1 MHSSNSV
8 EGNEAV
14 RNCLIAIAY
23 NNDQAAYR
31 TLFIALHSK
40 LKQFAYSIVRSEEEA
55 EDIVSDLFM
64 LILQRKEQ
72 LCQLESPLFYFYAT
86 VRNMSLNLL
95 KKQKRRAG
103 MSMDDWQVQ
112 LNSIYFRPDLLMI
125 TEDMVLKIKMAINT
139 LPNRCRLIF
148 KLTKEDGL
156 KYKEVAELLNIS
168 VKTVEAQMAIAMRR
182 MAQCMPL
189 DLQSHPVFEKKLKN
203 K

>member
-8 EGNEAV
+8 GGNEEIKDF
-14 RNCLIAIAY
+14 LIAIAY
-23 NNDQAAYR
+23 NNDQSAYR
-31 TLFIALHSK
+31 NLFIQLHGK
-40 LKQFAYSIVRSEEEA
+40 LKQFSFSIVRSEEEA
-55 EDIVSDLFM
+55 EDIVSELFI
-64 LILQRKEQ
+64 LIIQRKEQ
-72 LCQLESPLFYFYAT
+72 LCQLESPLYYFYTT

-103 MSMDDWQVQ
+103 LSMDEWQVQ

-125 TEDMVLKIKMAINT
+125 TEDMVLKIKMAINS

-148 KLTKEDGL
+148 KLIKEDGL
-156 KYKEVAELLNIS
+156 KYREVAELLSIS

-182 MAQCMPL
+182 MAQSMPV
-189 DLQSHPVFEKKLKN
+189 DLQPKPVLEKKIK

>member
-8 EGNEAV
+8 GGNEEIRDLLV
-14 RNCLIAIAY
+14 AIAY
-23 NNDQAAYR
+23 NNDQSAYR
-31 TLFIALHSK
+31 ALFFQLHGK
-40 LKQFAYSIVRSEEEA
+40 LKQFSFSIVRSEEEA
-55 EDIVSDLFM
+55 EDIVSELFV
-64 LILQRKEQ
+64 LIIQRKEQ
-72 LCQLESPLFYFYAT
+72 LCQLDSPLYYFYAT

-103 MSMDDWQVQ
+103 LSMDEWQVQ

-125 TEDMVLKIKMAINT
+125 TEEMVLKIKMAINS

-148 KLTKEDGL
+148 KLIKEDGL

-168 VKTVEAQMAIAMRR
+168 IKTVEAQMAIAMRR
-182 MAQCMPL
+182 MAQSMQV
-189 DLQSHPVFEKKLKN
+189 DLQAKTVLEKKVK

>member
-8 EGNEAV
+8 GGNEEI
-14 RNCLIAIAY
+14 RDLLIAIAY
-23 NNDQAAYR
+23 NNDQSAYR
-31 TLFIALHSK
+31 TLFIQLHGK
-40 LKQFAYSIVRSEEEA
+40 LKQFSFSIVRSEEEA
-55 EDIVSDLFM
+55 EDIVSELFI
-64 LILQRKEQ
+64 LIIQRKEQ
-72 LCQLESPLFYFYAT
+72 LCQLDSPLYYFYTT

-103 MSMDDWQVQ
+103 LSMDEWQVQ

-125 TEDMVLKIKMAINT
+125 TEDMVLKIKMTINS

-148 KLTKEDGL
+148 KLIKEDGL
-156 KYKEVAELLNIS
+156 KYREVAELLSIS

-182 MAQCMPL
+182 MAQSMQV
-189 DLQSHPVFEKKLKN
+189 DLQPKKVLEKKIK

>member
-8 EGNEAV
+8 GGNEEIKDLLV
-14 RNCLIAIAY
+14 AIAY
-23 NNDQAAYR
+23 NNDQSAYR
-31 TLFIALHSK
+31 SLFIQLHGK
-40 LKQFAYSIVRSEEEA
+40 LKQFSFSIVRSEEEA
-55 EDIVSDLFM
+55 EDIVSELFV
-64 LILQRKEQ
+64 LIIQRKEQ
-72 LCQLESPLFYFYAT
+72 LCQLESPLYYFYTT

-103 MSMDDWQVQ
+103 LSMDEWQVQ

-125 TEDMVLKIKMAINT
+125 TEEMVSKIKMAINS

-148 KLTKEDGL
+148 KLIKEDGL

-182 MAQCMPL
+182 MAQSMQV
-189 DLQSHPVFEKKLKN
+189 DLQSKPILEKRFKK
-203 K
+203 

>member
-8 EGNEAV
+8 GGNEEI
-14 RNCLIAIAY
+14 RDLLIAIAY
-23 NNDQAAYR
+23 NNDQSAYR
-31 TLFIALHSK
+31 TLFIQLHGK
-40 LKQFAYSIVRSEEEA
+40 LKQFSFSIVRSEEEA
-55 EDIVSDLFM
+55 EDIVSELFI
-64 LILQRKEQ
+64 LIIQRKEQ
-72 LCQLESPLFYFYAT
+72 LCQLESPLYYFYTT

-103 MSMDDWQVQ
+103 LSMDEWQVQ

-148 KLTKEDGL
+148 KLIKEDGL
-156 KYKEVAELLNIS
+156 KYKEVAGLLAIS

-182 MAQCMPL
+182 MAQSMQV
-189 DLQSHPVFEKKLKN
+189 DLQSKQVLEKKVK

>member
-8 EGNEAV
+8 GGNEEIKDLLV
-14 RNCLIAIAY
+14 AIAY
-23 NNDQAAYR
+23 NNDQSAYR
-31 TLFIALHSK
+31 TLFIQLHGK
-40 LKQFAYSIVRSEEEA
+40 LKQFSFSIVRSEEEA
-55 EDIVSDLFM
+55 EDIVSELFV
-64 LILQRKEQ
+64 LIVQRKEQ
-72 LCQLESPLFYFYAT
+72 LCQLESPLYYFYTT

-103 MSMDDWQVQ
+103 LSMDEWQIQ

-125 TEDMVLKIKMAINT
+125 TEEMVSKIKMAINS

-148 KLTKEDGL
+148 KLIKEDGL

-182 MAQCMPL
+182 MAQSMQV
-189 DLQSHPVFEKKLKN
+189 DLQSKPILEKRFKK
-203 K
+203 

>member
-8 EGNEAV
+8 GGNEEIKDLLV
-14 RNCLIAIAY
+14 AIAY
-23 NNDQAAYR
+23 NNDQSAYR
-31 TLFIALHSK
+31 TQFIQLHGK
-40 LKQFAYSIVRSEEEA
+40 LKQFSFSIVRSEEEA
-55 EDIVSDLFM
+55 EDIVSELFV
-64 LILQRKEQ
+64 LIVQRKEQ
-72 LCQLESPLFYFYAT
+72 LCQLESPLYYFYTT

-103 MSMDDWQVQ
+103 LSMDEWQIQ

-125 TEDMVLKIKMAINT
+125 TEEMVSKIKMAINS

-148 KLTKEDGL
+148 KLIKEDGL

-182 MAQCMPL
+182 MAQSMQV
-189 DLQSHPVFEKKLKN
+189 DLQSKPILEKRFKK
-203 K
+203 

>member
-1 MHSSNSV
+1 
-8 EGNEAV
+8 
-14 RNCLIAIAY
+14 
-23 NNDQAAYR
+23 
-31 TLFIALHSK
+31 
-40 LKQFAYSIVRSEEEA
+40 
-55 EDIVSDLFM
+55 
-64 LILQRKEQ
+64 
-72 LCQLESPLFYFYAT
+72 
-86 VRNMSLNLL
+86 
-95 KKQKRRAG
+95 
-103 MSMDDWQVQ
+103 MDEWQVQ

-148 KLTKEDGL
+148 KLIKEDGL

-189 DLQSHPVFEKKLKN
+189 ELQSHPVLEKKLKN

>member
-8 EGNEAV
+8 GGNEEI
-14 RNCLIAIAY
+14 RDLLIAIAY
-23 NNDQAAYR
+23 NNDQSAYR
-31 TLFIALHSK
+31 TLFIQLHGK
-40 LKQFAYSIVRSEEEA
+40 LKQFSFSIVRSEEEA
-55 EDIVSDLFM
+55 EDIVSELFI
-64 LILQRKEQ
+64 LIIQRKEQ
-72 LCQLESPLFYFYAT
+72 LCQLESPLYYFYTT

-103 MSMDDWQVQ
+103 LSMDEWQVQ

-148 KLTKEDGL
+148 KLIKEDGL
-156 KYKEVAELLNIS
+156 KYKEVAELLAIS

-182 MAQCMPL
+182 MAQSMQV
-189 DLQSHPVFEKKLKN
+189 DLQSKQVLEKKVK

>member
-8 EGNEAV
+8 GGNEEIKDLLV
-14 RNCLIAIAY
+14 AIAY
-23 NNDQAAYR
+23 NNDQSAYR
-31 TLFIALHSK
+31 TLFIQLHGK
-40 LKQFAYSIVRSEEEA
+40 LKQFSFSIVRSEEEA
-55 EDIVSDLFM
+55 EDIVSELFV
-64 LILQRKEQ
+64 LIVQRKEQ
-72 LCQLESPLFYFYAT
+72 LCQLESPLYYFYTT

-103 MSMDDWQVQ
+103 LSMDEWQIQ

-125 TEDMVLKIKMAINT
+125 TEEMVSKIKMAINS

-148 KLTKEDGL
+148 KLIKEDGL

-168 VKTVEAQMAIAMRR
+168 IKTVEAQMAIAMRR
-182 MAQCMPL
+182 MAQSMQV
-189 DLQSHPVFEKKLKN
+189 DLQVKPMLEKKIK